1 MVLAENV
8 EETEI
13 PGGALVLSEEMPH
26 VASVTL
32 GVWFRSGS
40 RHEGPGEEGLTHFLE
55 HMFFKGTARR
65 SARLIAEEL
74 DAVGG
79 HLDASTGRETTCIF
93 SRVMAE
99 HLPLACDVL
108 SDIICHSV
116 FAEDDVEREKG
127 VVLEEVRSYEDEPA
141 EMVMDN
147 LLGVM
152 YGDHPLARPIL
163 GDPSVIRGISGERVR
178 AYRERFCGVNRV
190 VVSAAG
196 QIRHPDLLDMMG
208 PLLKGLPAGM
218 EAAASAPARR
228 DARQRAFIR
237 EQEQVHL
244 ALAAPTFP
252 FSHPARHVLQ
262 VLNNLLGG
270 SVSSRLFQEIR
281 ERRGL
286 AYAASSGLES
296 FHDAG
301 LVSLHTAADPGKYG
315 EITSAIRGVL
325 EDLAGGGVSDGEVA
339 RAREQIKGSIFL
351 ALESTANRMSRL
363 ALSRIYLGRVAPLA
377 EVLAEVEAVGPEA
390 VRDMAVDLLGPGRF
404 SLAALGP
411 GSPERYRVPWIGD
424 GTDGPRPAAAVGGEA
439 RA

>member
-8 EETEI
+8 EETPF
-13 PGGALVLSEEMPH
+13 PGGALVLSEWMPH

-32 GVWFRSGS
+32 GVWFRVGS

-55 HMFFKGTARR
+55 HMFFKGTERRDARR
-65 SARLIAEEL
+65 LAEEL

-79 HLDASTGRETTCIF
+79 HLDDSTGRETTCFF

-99 HLPLACDVL
+99 HLPLACDIL
-108 SDIICHSV
+108 GDIICNSL
-116 FAEDDVEREKG
+116 FAEEDLEREKG

-141 EMVMDN
+141 EMVMDG
-147 LLGVM
+147 LLRVV
-152 YGDHPLARPIL
+152 YGDHPLAKPIL
-163 GDPSVIRGISGERVR
+163 GSPSAIRSLNRENVC
-178 AYRERFCGVNRV
+178 AYRSRMYGRSRV
-190 VVSAAG
+190 VIAAAG
-196 QIRHPDLLDMMG
+196 QVRHDELLRMLD
-208 PLLKGLPAGM
+208 PLLRALPPGC
-218 EAAASAPARR
+218 ESFSPAPSCHG
-228 DARQRAFIR
+228 ARQLAALR
-237 EQEQVHL
+237 EQEQVHV

-252 FSHPARHVLQ
+252 FSHPGRHALQ

-286 AYAASSGLES
+286 AYTASSGLES

-301 LVSLHTAADPGKYG
+301 LLSIHTAANPGSFG
-315 EITSAIRGVL
+315 EIVAIIRDVL
-325 EDLAGGGVSDGEVA
+325 GDLAGGGVSDDEVC

-363 ALSRIYLGRVAPLA
+363 ALSRIYLDRVTPLA
-377 EVLAEVEAVGPEA
+377 EVLERVGAVSTRDVREMAAEYLEP
-390 VRDMAVDLLGPGRF
+390 RRF
-404 SLAALGP
+404 SLAAIGP
-411 GSPERYRVPWIGD
+411 GAAASYDVPWIGD
-424 GTDGPRPAAAVGGEA
+424 GTGEPRGVVVREAA